1 MREFRGS
8 VAVSLPR
15 KHMNIVLFQ
24 YVRAW
29 QCLAVAGVCHARKL
43 LINKMKSG
51 VVADAWQ
58 LYINIYPRGI
68 SPRRYIDDSHRIFWP
83 KFGGRKQTTPSIR
96 SQPGNGSGGDHS
108 SCVDRGR
115 RSG

>member
-15 KHMNIVLFQ
+15 KHMNVVLFQ

-68 SPRRYIDDSHRIFWP
+68 SPRRYIDDSHRVFGP
-83 KFGGRKQTTPSIR
+83 KFGGRKTNRPSRFRGGGRKVDSACR
-96 SQPGNGSGGDHS
+96 S
-108 SCVDRGR
+108 C
-115 RSG
+115 